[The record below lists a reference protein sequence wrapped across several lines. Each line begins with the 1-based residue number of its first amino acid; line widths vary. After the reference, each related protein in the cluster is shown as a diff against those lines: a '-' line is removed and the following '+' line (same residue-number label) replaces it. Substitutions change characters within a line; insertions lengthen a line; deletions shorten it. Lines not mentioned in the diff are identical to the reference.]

1 MGRSVHHPDNVQLL
15 CRFLW
20 YAVDIKK
27 ISDSDRSKDLS
38 ADSIVKNLLTF
49 RIYFVRRFHFFCVGS
64 LCLSTQKKVLKK
76 SNQDILDLLDKPTIP
91 CHCRFHLPNPH
102 SGESVD
108 IVNRILESTQNYC
121 IFLLAILKLSYSESR
136 TRKTI
141 QLRTAGNN
149 SHRLY
154 MDCTRQVRRSIPLP
168 SMWHFFFLNS
178 AFDKTL
184 HKRYLLCSEL
194 SIKLSKAG

>member
-1 MGRSVHHPDNVQLL
+1 MSRLVLKCVYFPFKSTRKLDH
-15 CRFLW
+15 
-20 YAVDIKK
+20 DI
-27 ISDSDRSKDLS
+27 S
-38 ADSIVKNLLTF
+38 
-49 RIYFVRRFHFFCVGS
+49 GS
-64 LCLSTQKKVLKK
+64 LDKSITPGYCGFPLANPQFDQSRDFVPGHITCL
-76 SNQDILDLLDKPTIP
+76 
-91 CHCRFHLPNPH
+91 
-102 SGESVD
+102 
-108 IVNRILESTQNYC
+108 NRILESTQNYC

-194 SIKLSKAG
+194 SIELSKAG